1 MARKRV
7 LEAVTLNGSAYR
19 RLSSER
25 IQPGHLH
32 TRGDVKPRPPSH
44 LSPPSLFVRYAA
56 CIVGRKFVALTHR
69 RGYKPDSYLS
79 IIDRAPK
86 REQLSAPPGGKEPF
100 LLSSFATQEKK
111 RWTIPRMDD
120 FVSNN
125 NQSRGNTNL
134 TTGSAAVKNSG
145 EGS

>member
-1 MARKRV
+1 MDQLIV
-7 LEAVTLNGSAYR
+7 VYR
-19 RLSSER
+19 RSVSNR
-25 IQPGHLH
+25 DIY
-32 TRGDVKPRPPSH
+32 TRGDVKPRPLSH
-44 LSPPSLFVRYAA
+44 LSPSSLFVRYAA
-56 CIVGRKFVALTHR
+56 CIVGRKFVALTHTRAYKR
-69 RGYKPDSYLS
+69 RPDSYLS

-86 REQLSAPPGGKEPF
+86 REELRHLAGKSLF
-100 LLSSFATQEKK
+100 FRRSCGSRKQTVA
-111 RWTIPRMDD
+111 IPRMDD